1 MSSTN
6 LISALGAG
14 SGVDVKALAESLVE
28 AERAPRKE
36 RIDAKITQT
45 EAKISGYG
53 ALKSAL
59 SDLQTAFIT
68 INDAKDFSTL
78 KATNS
83 QPSAIGIT
91 TSSRA
96 TAGTYDV
103 VVTQLAQATRRASNS
118 FDLDKEFNSGLKL
131 TFTVGTTTPTDIT
144 VTTNTPA
151 GIVSAV
157 NAQTAKTGITAQL
170 INTGSAYTLVL
181 NGTEGAANHFSVSSN
196 SADLT
201 FSSTLRDED
210 TAQDAELNINGIDI
224 TSSSNTIRQA
234 LDGVTL
240 NLYTTTTGS
249 ARVSLTPEVSSIK
262 ANIQGLVTAYNTF
275 SESVNVLNDRGSEVE
290 LFGGALAGDSLLQS
304 IKSQVRSMITGDF
317 TLYEDNVNLT
327 DPQNANINAAWQVG
341 LSFDR
346 TGKLQLDEAK
356 LESAFSQ
363 YPTEVVTLFTAN
375 ANDLSMFSTASA
387 GLAGTA
393 VREIDKMLRSTSLL
407 TEQTTNATKK
417 IDLYK
422 ADLEKLEE
430 RMKALL
436 ERYMKQFAL
445 MDSIVGSSNS
455 MRESMKSSFEGMMAS
470 YTNK

>member
-1 MSSTN
+1 MASTN

-59 SDLQTAFIT
+59 LDLQTAFKT
-68 INDAKDFSTL
+68 VNDARDFSTL
-78 KATNS
+78 KTTNS
-83 QPSAIGIT
+83 QTSAIGIT
-91 TSSRA
+91 TSSSA
-96 TAGTYDV
+96 TAGTYDIA
-103 VVTQLAQATRRASNS
+103 VTELAQATRRASDS
-118 FDLDKEFNSGLKL
+118 LALDKTFTAGLEL
-131 TFTVGTTTPTDIT
+131 TFTVGTTITDIE

-157 NAQTAKTGITAQL
+157 NAQSSTTGISAQL
-170 INTGSAYTLVL
+170 INTGNAYTIVF
-181 NGTEGAANHFSVSSN
+181 NGTEGEDNDFTVSSN
-196 SADLT
+196 SNELT
-201 FSSTLRDED
+201 FQAAVLQS
-210 TAQDAELNINGIDI
+210 AQDAELNINGIDI
-224 TSSSNTIRQA
+224 TSSSNTISDA
-234 LDGVTL
+234 LEGVTL

-262 ANIQGLVTAYNTF
+262 ANIQGLVTAYNNF
-275 SESVNVLNDRGSEVE
+275 AESVKVLNDRSSEVE

-304 IKSQVRSMITGDF
+304 IKSKVRSMITGDF
-317 TLYEDNVNLT
+317 TLYADSVNLT

-346 TGKLQLDEAK
+346 NGKLQLNEDK

-363 YPTEVVTLFTAN
+363 YPAEVVTLFSAN
-375 ANDLSMFSTASA
+375 TNDLSEFSTDSA

-393 VREIDKMLRSTSLL
+393 VREIDTMLRSTSLL
-407 TEQTTNATKK
+407 TEQTSNATKK

-436 ERYMKQFAL
+436 ERYMKQFAM

-470 YTNK
+470 YKNN

>member
-1 MSSTN
+1 MTSTN

-59 SDLQTAFIT
+59 SELQTAFKT
-68 INDAKDFSTL
+68 VNDARDFSTL

-83 QPSAIGIT
+83 QPSAMGIT
-91 TSSRA
+91 TSSNA
-96 TAGTYDV
+96 TAGTYDI
-103 VVTQLAQATRRASNS
+103 VVTQLAQATRWASDS
-118 FDLDKEFNSGLKL
+118 FALDEEFTSPLKL
-131 TFTVGTTTPTDIT
+131 TFTVGTTTSTDIT
-144 VTTNTPA
+144 VTTKTPA

-170 INTGSAYTLVL
+170 INTGSAYTLVF
-181 NGTEGAANHFSVSSN
+181 NGTEGEDNDFTVSSN
-196 SADLT
+196 SNELT
-201 FSSTLRDED
+201 FQADVLQS
-210 TAQDAELNINGIDI
+210 AQDAELNINGIDI
-224 TSSSNTIRQA
+224 TSSSNTIDEA
-234 LDGVTL
+234 LEGVTL
-240 NLYTTTTGS
+240 NLYTTTAS
-249 ARVSLTPEVSSIK
+249 ARVSLTPEVSAIK
-262 ANIQGLVTAYNTF
+262 ANIQGLVTAYNNF
-275 SESVNVLNDRGSEVE
+275 AESVKVLNDRSSEVE

-317 TLYEDNVNLT
+317 TLYTDSVNLT

-346 TGKLQLDEAK
+346 NGKLQLDEDK

-363 YPTEVVTLFTAN
+363 YPTEVVTLFSAN
-375 ANDLSMFSTASA
+375 TNDLSEFSTVSA

-407 TEQTTNATKK
+407 TEQTSNATKK

>member
-1 MSSTN
+1 MTSTN

-59 SDLQTAFIT
+59 SELQTAFKT
-68 INDAKDFSTL
+68 VNDARDFSTL
-78 KATNS
+78 KTTNS
-83 QPSAIGIT
+83 QSSAIGIT
-91 TSSRA
+91 TSSSA
-96 TAGTYDV
+96 AAGTYDI
-103 VVTQLAQATRRASNS
+103 VVTKLAQATRRASDS
-118 FDLDKEFNSGLKL
+118 FALDKTFTAGLEL
-131 TFTVGTTTPTDIT
+131 TFTVGTTPTTIE

-157 NAQTAKTGITAQL
+157 NAQTATTGISAQL
-170 INTGSAYTLVL
+170 INTGNAYTLVF
-181 NGTEGAANHFSVSSN
+181 NGAEGEDNDFTVSSN
-196 SADLT
+196 STELT
-201 FSSTLRDED
+201 FQAAVLQS
-210 TAQDAELNINGIDI
+210 AQDAELNINGIDI
-224 TSSSNTIRQA
+224 TSSSNTIDEA
-234 LDGVTL
+234 LEGVTL
-240 NLYTTTTGS
+240 NLYTTTAS
-249 ARVSLTPEVSSIK
+249 ARVSLTPEVSAIK
-262 ANIQGLVTAYNTF
+262 ANIQGLVSAYNYF
-275 SESVNVLNDRGSEVE
+275 AESVKILNDRSSEVE
-290 LFGGALAGDSLLQS
+290 EFGGALAGDSLLQS

-317 TLYEDNVNLT
+317 TLYTDSVNLT

-346 TGKLQLDEAK
+346 NGKLQLDEAK
-356 LESAFSQ
+356 LESAFNQ

-375 ANDLSMFSTASA
+375 TNDLSEFSTDSA

-407 TEQTTNATKK
+407 TEQTSNATQK

-436 ERYMKQFAL
+436 ERYMKQFAM

>member
-1 MSSTN
+1 MSSTD

-59 SDLQTAFIT
+59 FDLQTAFKT
-68 INDAKDFSTL
+68 VNDARDFSTL

-83 QPSAIGIT
+83 QTSAIGIT
-91 TSSRA
+91 TSSSA
-96 TAGTYDV
+96 TAGTYDIA
-103 VVTQLAQATRRASNS
+103 VTELAQATRRASDS
-118 FDLDKEFNSGLKL
+118 LALDKTFTSGLVL
-131 TFTVGTTTPTDIT
+131 TFTVGTTITDIE
-144 VTTNTPA
+144 VTTNTLA

-157 NAQTAKTGITAQL
+157 NAQSATTGISAQL
-170 INTGSAYTLVL
+170 INTGNAYTIVF
-181 NGTEGAANHFSVSSN
+181 NGTEGEDNDFTVSSN
-196 SADLT
+196 STELT
-201 FSSTLRDED
+201 FQADVLQS
-210 TAQDAELNINGIDI
+210 AQDAELNINGIDI
-224 TSSSNTIRQA
+224 TSSSNTISEA
-234 LDGVTL
+234 LEGVTL
-240 NLYTTTTGS
+240 NLYTTTAS

-262 ANIQGLVTAYNTF
+262 ANIQGLVTAYNNF
-275 SESVNVLNDRGSEVE
+275 AESVKILNDRSSEVE

-317 TLYEDNVNLT
+317 TLYADSVNLT
-327 DPQNANINAAWQVG
+327 GPKNANINAAWQVG

-346 TGKLQLDEAK
+346 NGKLQLDEDK
-356 LESAFSQ
+356 LDSAFSQ
-363 YPTEVVTLFTAN
+363 YPAEVVTLFSAN
-375 ANDLSMFSTASA
+375 TNDLSEFSTDSA

-407 TEQTTNATKK
+407 TEQTSNATQK

-445 MDSIVGSSNS
+445 MESIVGSSNS

-470 YTNK
+470 YTNN

>member
-1 MSSTN
+1 MASTN

-59 SDLQTAFIT
+59 FDLQTAFKT
-68 INDAKDFSTL
+68 VNDARDFSTL

-83 QPSAIGIT
+83 QTSAIGIT
-91 TSSRA
+91 TSSSA
-96 TAGTYDV
+96 TAGTYDIA
-103 VVTQLAQATRRASNS
+103 VTQLAQATRRASDS
-118 FDLDKEFNSGLKL
+118 LALDKTFTSGLEL
-131 TFTVGTTTPTDIT
+131 TFTVGTTITDIE

-157 NAQTAKTGITAQL
+157 NAQSATTGISAQL
-170 INTGSAYTLVL
+170 INTGNAYTLVF
-181 NGTEGAANHFSVSSN
+181 NGTEGEDNDFTVSSN
-196 SADLT
+196 STELT
-201 FSSTLRDED
+201 FQAAVLQS
-210 TAQDAELNINGIDI
+210 AQDAELNINGIDI
-224 TSSSNTIRQA
+224 TSSSNTISEA
-234 LDGVTL
+234 LEGVTL
-240 NLYTTTTGS
+240 NLYTTTAS
-249 ARVSLTPEVSSIK
+249 ARVSLTPEMSAIK
-262 ANIQGLVTAYNTF
+262 ANIQSLVSAYNYF
-275 SESVNVLNDRGSEVE
+275 AESVKILNDRSSEVE
-290 LFGGALAGDSLLQS
+290 EFGGALAGDSLLQS

-317 TLYEDNVNLT
+317 TLYADSVNLT

-346 TGKLQLDEAK
+346 NGKLQLDEDK

-375 ANDLSMFSTASA
+375 TNDLSEFSTVSA

-393 VREIDKMLRSTSLL
+393 VREIDTMLRSTSLL
-407 TEQTTNATKK
+407 TEQTSNATQK

-436 ERYMKQFAL
+436 ERYMKQFAM

-470 YTNK
+470 YTNN